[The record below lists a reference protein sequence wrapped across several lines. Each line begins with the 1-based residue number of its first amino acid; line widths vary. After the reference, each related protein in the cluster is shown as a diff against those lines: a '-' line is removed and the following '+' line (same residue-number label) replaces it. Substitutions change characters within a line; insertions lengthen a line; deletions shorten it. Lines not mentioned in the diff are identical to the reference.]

1 MSKNNTIETFPPP
14 KKKKSPSKSLMKF
27 LKMRRSQK
35 ENIKSTQIL
44 TSEIFYY
51 LSFHEFLAKKLLVG
65 FYYFSVIQKAISFSR
80 DN

>member
-1 MSKNNTIETFPPP
+1 MSKNNTIETFPPKEKIP
-14 KKKKSPSKSLMKF
+14 IKIVDEIFKNGC
-27 LKMRRSQK
+27 SQK

-44 TSEIFYY
+44 TFENFYY